1 VYVSSIDKNKNMIAC
16 DEFELRNDK
25 FVIEVKH
32 EIKN

>member
-1 VYVSSIDKNKNMIAC
+1 MLAC
-16 DEFELRNDK
+16 DGFELRNDK